1 MKKIILILTASVLL
15 LCCTGNTIRFGSS
28 GIRPVTT
35 VLLLE
40 LNKGVSEQQLA
51 EACNLL
57 EENFP
62 RLKIVK
68 GGKVQLPSSC
78 YNGKRYRADSI
89 LRYLDQ
95 IKPDS
100 VTKVI
105 GITSS
110 DISNTR
116 TLVKNGKKVTYPDYG
131 ILGLG
136 RRPGTVC
143 VVSNHRMGGNA
154 ETFSKTVLH
163 EFMHTLGVRH
173 CTHEKCIMQDG
184 NGSGKNMRESTHVH
198 KECLAIAMEGLD

>member
-1 MKKIILILTASVLL
+1 MKNLISILTASVFL

-40 LNKGVSEQQLA
+40 LNKGVSKQQLP

-57 EENFP
+57 QENFP
-62 RLKIVK
+62 ELKIVK

-89 LRYLDQ
+89 LRYLNR

-110 DISNTR
+110 DISCTR
-116 TLVKNGKKVTYPDYG
+116 TLVKNGKKVTYADRG
-131 ILGLG
+131 IFGLG

-143 VVSNHRMGGNA
+143 VVSNHRMSGNA
-154 ETFSKTVLH
+154 ATFSKTVLH

-184 NGSGKNMRESTHVH
+184 NGSGKNMRESTYVH
-198 KECLAIAMEGLD
+198 KECLAIAMEGID

>member
-1 MKKIILILTASVLL
+1 MKKIVSILTASVLL
-15 LCCTGNTIRFGSS
+15 LCCTDNTIRFGSS

-40 LNKGVSEQQLA
+40 LNKGVSEQQLS

-57 EENFP
+57 KENFP

-78 YNGKRYRADSI
+78 YNGKGHRADSI

-154 ETFSKTVLH
+154 ATFSKTVLH

-198 KECLAIAMEGLD
+198 EECLAIAMEGLD

>member
-173 CTHEKCIMQDG
+173 CIHEKCIMQDG

-198 KECLAIAMEGLD
+198 KECLAIAMEGID

>member
-1 MKKIILILTASVLL
+1 MKNLIILLTAGVLL
-15 LCCTGNTIRFGSS
+15 LCCTGNSDKIPT
-28 GIRPVTT
+28 TT
-35 VLLLE
+35 VLMLE
-40 LNKGVSEQQLA
+40 LNKGVSQQQLS

-57 EENFP
+57 KTHFP
-62 RLKIVK
+62 SLKIVK
-68 GGKVQLPSSC
+68 GEKVQLPSTC

-89 LRYLDQ
+89 LRYLHR

-110 DISNTR
+110 DISSTR

-143 VVSNHRMGGNA
+143 VVSNYRMDGNT

-163 EFMHTLGVRH
+163 EFMHTLGVPH

-198 KECLAIAMEGLD
+198 KECLAIAMEGIE

>member
-1 MKKIILILTASVLL
+1 MKNLISILTASVLL
-15 LCCTGNTIRFGSS
+15 LCCTGNTIHFGSS
-28 GIRPVTT
+28 DEIPANT

-40 LNKGVSEQQLA
+40 LNKGVSQQQLS
-51 EACNLL
+51 EACNFLK
-57 EENFP
+57 ENFP
-62 RLKIVK
+62 ALKIVK

-100 VTKVI
+100 VSKVI

-110 DISNTR
+110 DISSTR
-116 TLVKNGKKVTYPDYG
+116 TLIRKGKKMTYPDYG

-154 ETFSKTVLH
+154 ATFSKTVLH

>member
-1 MKKIILILTASVLL
+1 MKNLIILLTAGVLL
-15 LCCTGNTIRFGSS
+15 LCCTGNSDKI
-28 GIRPVTT
+28 PTT
-35 VLLLE
+35 SVLLLE
-40 LNKGVSEQQLA
+40 LNKGVSQQQLS

-57 EENFP
+57 KENFP
-62 RLKIVK
+62 TLKIVK
-68 GGKVQLPSSC
+68 GEKVQLPSHC

-89 LRYLDQ
+89 LRYLHR

-100 VTKVI
+100 ITKVI

-110 DISNTR
+110 DISSTR
-116 TLVKNGKKVTYPDYG
+116 TLVKNGNRVTYPDYG

-143 VVSNHRMGGNA
+143 VVSNHRMGSNA

-163 EFMHTLGVRH
+163 EFMHTLGVPH

-198 KECLAIAMEGLD
+198 KECLAIAMEGIE